1 MPITA
6 ATASDLEI
14 LETQL
19 GRTPRGVAGI
29 GARCICSRPLVV
41 ATLPRL
47 EDGTPFPTFF
57 YLSSPQ
63 LVLHCSRL
71 EAAGRMQ
78 DFQRE
83 LTENASFA
91 EAYTRAHYDYLTCRE
106 AHGQVPEIADV
117 SAGGMPIRVKCLHAL
132 VAHALAA
139 GEGVNPVG
147 DRVLAELAAQG
158 TWVREKCHCHE

>member
-29 GARCICSRPLVV
+29 GARCICGRPLVV

-47 EDGTPFPTFF
+47 DDGTPFPTFF

-71 EAAGRMQ
+71 EATGRMQ

-83 LTENASFA
+83 LAEDADFA
-91 EAYTRAHYDYLTCRE
+91 KAYTRAHRDYLTRRE
-106 AHGQVPEIADV
+106 AHGQVPEITDV
-117 SAGGMPIRVKCLHAL
+117 SAGGMPTRVKCLHAL

-158 TWVREKCHCHE
+158 TWSSDKCHCHE